1 MGSSP
6 PVCSF
11 TASLIQVAHVESRC
25 ATIIYVNGIENFLLR
40 GREKKR
46 ERVRNGDA
54 ARRERRRE
62 KGRTIEDT
70 DKGERRREK
79 ERATEAK
86 GDCAGG
92 QGAADREDENVL
104 EFYVSNY
111 MKDGI
116 TQPTDRPTEPTLA

>member
-1 MGSSP
+1 MM
-6 PVCSF
+6 
-11 TASLIQVAHVESRC
+11 
-25 ATIIYVNGIENFLLR
+25 
-40 GREKKR
+40 
-46 ERVRNGDA
+46 
-54 ARRERRRE
+54 RRRE
-62 KGRTIEDT
+62 KGRTTEDT

-79 ERATEAK
+79 ERAQRARGG
-86 GDCAGG
+86 GDCAGE